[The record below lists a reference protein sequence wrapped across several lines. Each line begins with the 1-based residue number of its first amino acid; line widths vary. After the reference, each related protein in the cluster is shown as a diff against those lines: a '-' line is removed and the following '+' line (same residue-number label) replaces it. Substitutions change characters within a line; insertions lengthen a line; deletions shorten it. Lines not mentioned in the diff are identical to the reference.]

1 MKLSVLRWKWGASLI
16 RRCRIMPRAFVL
28 SCYILLS
35 PSVELPWLLLSDH
48 GSAML
53 SSSLKYLTWKC
64 LYCPNPAKPL
74 ASSLFTAMVR
84 EARWFSDDSR
94 LIHTSSF
101 QLYLAFHEDETHLRP
116 VWTSWVSDV
125 FGLATWLN
133 HQVASFFSRFAPCFA
148 LPVPVE
154 PAERFVKLSVGQLV
168 EVPWGMGLGYIP

>member
-1 MKLSVLRWKWGASLI
+1 MLKDSWSFLLI

-64 LYCPNPAKPL
+64 LYYPNPAKPL